1 MATTRTLIDGID
13 ELRRRLKATPRIAR
27 ALLADR
33 IVRPTATDTAARA
46 VGLVPVDEGDLARA
60 ITSEGRGLR
69 YRVGVEGGPVGS
81 RTGSAAHQNPAL
93 YGVWV
98 EYGSVHNGPRP
109 FMRPAAE
116 YGGRLLEARTRAV
129 AADLATDVSRA

>member
-1 MATTRTLIDGID
+1 MARTRTTIAGIE

-60 ITSEGRGLR
+60 ITVEGRGLR
-69 YRVGVEGGPVGS
+69 YRVGLEGGPAGG
-81 RTGSAAHQNPAL
+81 RTGSASHQAPAI
-93 YGVWV
+93 YGAWV
-98 EYGSVHNGPRP
+98 EYGSVTHGPRP

-116 YGGRLLEARTRAV
+116 YGGRLLEARTRTV
-129 AADLATDVSRA
+129 AADLASEVSRA